1 MEMNKEEMIRFLR
14 DKFKNQDKEIAN
26 LRKAISSLT
35 FTTLVLNEM
44 IKNDYSKEKTQA
56 AIKIAA
62 EQMGRLK
69 AMIDYQAMDPGRI
82 WESHFKLD
90 AN

>member
-1 MEMNKEEMIRFLR
+1 MEMNKQEMIVFLR
-14 DKFKNQDKEIAN
+14 DKFKKQYEDITN

-44 IKNDYSKEKTQA
+44 IKDHYSKEQTQA
-56 AIKIAA
+56 AIKTAA

-69 AMIDYQAMDPGRI
+69 AMIDSRAMDPGRI

-90 AN
+90 TN